1 MPTPAAICRR
11 FVAYAAALMLCAA
24 LAATAAPV
32 ARADGRSLLAG
43 AIANTRGS
51 YLVYNFGDGHP
62 APMLNA
68 GGGWYEMNNGG
79 HLMTIKGAAGRL
91 QPRLLVDSHQG
102 YQARCERDAGR
113 APAKGCGRRPRST
126 RRCRRG
132 RRSVS
137 RRSRSTR
144 TSSTCAARR
153 VARGATPNAV
163 RRSAP
168 TSTTPADRAAPTPLS
183 PARLPTRASRD
194 CRAAMN
200 TGRRLPP

>member
-1 MPTPAAICRR
+1 MRTTAAISRR
-11 FVAYAAALMLCAA
+11 AVAYAAALMLCAA

-32 ARADGRSLLAG
+32 ARADGRTLLAG

-51 YLVYNFGDGHP
+51 YLVYNFGGGHP

-102 YQARCERDAGR
+102 YQGRCDGIRVH
-113 APAKGCGRRPRST
+113 APVKGCRRRPRST

-132 RRSVS
+132 RHSVG

-144 TSSTCAARR
+144 TSSTSADRR
-153 VARGATPNAV
+153 VARGATPSAV
-163 RRSAP
+163 RRWVP
-168 TSTTPADRAAPTPLS
+168 MSTTPADWAAPTPLS
-183 PARLPTRASRD
+183 PERLPTPASRD

-200 TGRRLPP
+200 TGRHWPP